1 MTTLMLINQP
11 RDISLFSTL
20 RESSPGPVDV
30 GISHFRC
37 GDEYGWEKPKR
48 IEPCM
53 ADRDIEDCREIFGS
67 VTVIDTPGKYHQT
80 ISRYDRVISRGREFF
95 VCRPGPTH
103 HIALSLNRCYF
114 NRLLDV
120 LPHYG
125 DRMSICMLS
134 EAWLDRGLCGDFLM
148 SPGQH
153 DVIERHHDQFFM
165 ANPYQPIMV
174 SLRHTEHNAVR
185 DQLGIPHCQPVA
197 FVSHRKAAKALSAY
211 PNADAYMHALTGALR
226 KLRERGYFVICR
238 RRLGLHDRA
247 YAEATGG
254 PEIARWAEVAPYIDL
269 ELNGAGAHPGD
280 LWRGLYVSDLMLL
293 ADASGIGCLEAPL
306 AGCPVWFPGR
316 DSVAWERQNPSLRDM
331 DRIGALPSRIPEHGS
346 VWLGSFIKRW
356 FSPNDFWSS
365 LPVA

>member
-1 MTTLMLINQP
+1 MTILMLINQP
-11 RDISLFSTL
+11 RDISLFSAL
-20 RESSPGPVDV
+20 QESAHHPVDV
-30 GISHFRC
+30 CISHFRC
-37 GDEYGWEKPKR
+37 GDEYGWKKPKQ

-53 ADRDIEDCREIFGS
+53 TDRDIDDCREVFGS
-67 VTVIDTPGKYHQT
+67 VTVIDSPQKYHQ
-80 ISRYDRVISRGREFF
+80 IIGNYDRVISRGREFF

-120 LPHYG
+120 LPYYG

-148 SPGQH
+148 SHGQYG
-153 DVIERHHDQFFM
+153 VITQYRDQFFA
-165 ANPYQPIMV
+165 ANPYQPIMT
-174 SLRHTEHNAVR
+174 SLMKAGQKVVR
-185 DQLGIPHCQPVA
+185 NQLGVPHNQRVA

-211 PNADAYMHALTGALR
+211 PSADAYMQAITGALR
-226 KLRERGYFVICR
+226 QLRRRGYFVICR

-269 ELNGAGAHPGD
+269 ELNGAGAYPGD

-316 DSVAWERQNPSLRDM
+316 ESVAWDRQNPALRDM
-331 DRIGALPSRIPEHGS
+331 SQMGALPKRMPEHGS
-346 VWLGSFIKRW
+346 VLSDPLMKRW
-356 FSPNDFWSS
+356 FSPTDFWSA